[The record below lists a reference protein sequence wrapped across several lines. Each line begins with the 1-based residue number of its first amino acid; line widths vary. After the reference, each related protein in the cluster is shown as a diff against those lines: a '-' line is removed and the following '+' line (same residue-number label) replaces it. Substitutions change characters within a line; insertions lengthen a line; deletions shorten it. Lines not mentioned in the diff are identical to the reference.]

1 MLGWLEEFAK
11 NRELCAPFL
20 IKNDA
25 DYYGDLRKRLALLN
39 KWLEAVSADDESRKI
54 ASKYGNKI
62 CEAIRD
68 YYKGN
73 IGTCH
78 QKIENL
84 IKGCSEHML
93 AVSDLYH
100 SRAIPGDQN
109 KEIQLFRARCLSDAK
124 TLALK
129 DMLHLPFSRRGKS
142 GNYRFSIPG
151 VTSLYLA
158 NTSYGC
164 WIEMGKPSEHDFYVS
179 PVVLDGTQRVLNLAV
194 RSTDIRAL
202 NDGKPDFVHCWLKL
216 LILMIATS
224 YKVEEENRTFRSE
237 YIVSQSIMLACKR
250 LGLNGIV
257 YFSKRVEADSFAYAA
272 INLALFADYNRHRE
286 YGEIC
291 EHLKIDQPM
300 NYQLFRQ
307 LSQSAI
313 YQKYEL
319 RLATSPYITNIGDF
333 NRQYG
338 YRETMFY
345 RFDEH
350 LFARWKDKDTITW
363 GNAIKTQLI
372 SESKDVVSIGVREKG
387 NAQAME
393 A

>member
-1 MLGWLEEFAK
+1 
-11 NRELCAPFL
+11 
-20 IKNDA
+20 
-25 DYYGDLRKRLALLN
+25 
-39 KWLEAVSADDESRKI
+39 
-54 ASKYGNKI
+54 
-62 CEAIRD
+62 
-68 YYKGN
+68 
-73 IGTCH
+73 
-78 QKIENL
+78 
-84 IKGCSEHML
+84 
-93 AVSDLYH
+93 
-100 SRAIPGDQN
+100 
-109 KEIQLFRARCLSDAK
+109 
-124 TLALK
+124 
-129 DMLHLPFSRRGKS
+129 
-142 GNYRFSIPG
+142 
-151 VTSLYLA
+151 
-158 NTSYGC
+158 
-164 WIEMGKPSEHDFYVS
+164 
-179 PVVLDGTQRVLNLAV
+179 
-194 RSTDIRAL
+194 
-202 NDGKPDFVHCWLKL
+202 
-216 LILMIATS
+216 MIATS

-372 SESKDVVSIGVREKG
+372 SESKDVVSIDVREKG